1 MSGFAI
7 EQIQEQ
13 MRQLKL
19 VRTAE
24 QLPLLLQDASKREV
38 AYSEFLADLLG
49 RELAA
54 KQERH
59 TAMKTT
65 MARFPFQKSLE
76 SFDFKFQP
84 AYSDRSRPGIPT
96 RRRPPI
102 PR

>member
-1 MSGFAI
+1 MSGFSI

-13 MRQLKL
+13 IRQLKL

-24 QLPLLLQDASKREV
+24 ELPLLLQDAGRGEV

-59 TAMKTT
+59 TDMKTT
-65 MARFPFQKSLE
+65 MAHFPFHKTLE

-84 AYSDRSRPGIPT
+84 SIEPKVVRELGTCRF
-96 RRRPPI
+96 
-102 PR
+102 